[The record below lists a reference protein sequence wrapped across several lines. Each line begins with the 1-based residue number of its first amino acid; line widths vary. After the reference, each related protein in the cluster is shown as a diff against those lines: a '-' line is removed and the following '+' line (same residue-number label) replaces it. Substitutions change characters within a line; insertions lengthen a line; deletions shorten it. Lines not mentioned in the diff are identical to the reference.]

1 MSTDIR
7 PAALNVPPSAPVHA
21 DGYAVRQVS
30 PLEFAQWDAAL
41 ADGPSAS
48 FFHGAA
54 WARVL
59 HSTYGFE
66 PLYFVLESG
75 VRGRR
80 FAPDALDIRGGMG
93 LQTHDPKAHGSGDP
107 CHAAALPAQASN
119 DPLGGRGSGT
129 DEPRTQN
136 AQPRTETP
144 PCGATPRFFSA
155 VLPMM
160 EVKSWLTGRRG
171 VSLPFTD
178 ECAPLCP
185 DAASFHLLHE
195 AALACAKA
203 RRWRYLEF
211 RGGRAWFGEVPASTS
226 FWGHR
231 LDLRAGEEALFGR
244 IDSAARRAV
253 RKAEQSGLSV
263 EFSQSPE
270 AIRAFHTLLCLTRK
284 RHGVPPQPFVF
295 FVNIQRHVLAQNQGW
310 VALARHGGVVVAG
323 AVFFHS
329 GTTALYKFGASD
341 ETYQHLRGN
350 NLVMSTAIKRYAA
363 EGFATFD
370 FGRTSLSNEGLRR
383 FKLGWGTTEYPI
395 DYVRYDL
402 RADRWVT
409 AKDESSGWHNR
420 VFRRLPVPLSRL
432 IGAALYRHIA

>member
-1 MSTDIR
+1 LSTDTR

-21 DGYAVRQVS
+21 DGYAVRQVN

-41 ADGPSAS
+41 ADCPSAS

-59 HSTYGFE
+59 HSTYGFA
-66 PLYFVLESG
+66 PLYFVVESG

-144 PCGATPRFFSA
+144 PCGATPRFSA
-155 VLPMM
+155 LRPLM

-171 VSLPFTD
+171 ISLPFTD

-195 AALACAKA
+195 AALACARA
-203 RRWRYLEF
+203 RRWRYLEY
-211 RGGRAWFGEVPASTS
+211 RGGRSWLGDVPASKS

-231 LDLRAGEEALFGR
+231 LDLRTGEKALFAK
-244 IDSAARRAV
+244 IDSAGQRAV
-253 RKAEQSGLSV
+253 RKAEQSGLTV

-270 AIRAFHTLLCLTRK
+270 AIRVFYGLHCLTRK
-284 RHGVPPQPFVF
+284 RLGVPPQPFVF
-295 FVNIQRHVLAQNQGW
+295 FANIQRHIMAPNQGW
-310 VALARHGGVVVAG
+310 IVLARQGPVPVAG

-329 GTTALYKFGASD
+329 GKTVVFRFGASD
-341 ETYQHLRGN
+341 RVFQHLRGN
-350 NLVMSTAIKRYAA
+350 NLVMWTAIRQYAQQ
-363 EGFATFD
+363 GFEVLT
-370 FGRTSLSNEGLRR
+370 FGRTALNNEGLRR

-395 DYVRYDL
+395 EYLHYDVP
-402 RADRWVT
+402 AARWIT
-409 AKDESSGWHNR
+409 ATDFSSGWHTP
-420 VFRRLPVPLSRL
+420 VFRRLPIPISRL
-432 IGAALYRHIA
+432 IGAVLYRHIA